1 MPMIPKSITRSW
13 HTHIKIHTINWHA
26 KCLSFNAWRVA
37 SMDCGKD
44 EFMSTNMK
52 SADKIRLL
60 DQMLEDIAGD
70 EFDDDDTSEPAVN
83 ASHYAEAEELDIID
97 MTH

>member
-1 MPMIPKSITRSW
+1 
-13 HTHIKIHTINWHA
+13 
-26 KCLSFNAWRVA
+26 
-37 SMDCGKD
+37 
-44 EFMSTNMK
+44 MSTSMK

-70 EFDDDDTSEPAVN
+70 EFDDDDPSEPAVN